1 MITKI
6 LLISNYPPDKQESMR
21 RYAEGLSRDLSER
34 GVPNEIWL
42 PPVILGTYINN
53 THSGIG
59 KYLGYFDK
67 YVLAPIFLLLL
78 RLKNLRSS
86 VNYHICDHSNAP
98 YRFYLPK
105 AYTGITC
112 HDVLAIRGA
121 LGYEDAYC
129 PATGMGVLLQ
139 KWILSNLSKIPRI
152 AAVSQFTLDQLL
164 ELATPQ
170 KSFNWAV
177 VYNTFNAEFTPMN
190 RAEARTLLEQFC
202 IPHNEPFIFHIGSQ
216 LPRKNR
222 KMLIEMFARSD
233 RFKGKIVYAGQ
244 PIDPKLLAVI
254 KEYKLEDQVLE
265 IVKPNHNEL
274 VALYS
279 LCHAFVFPSFS
290 EGFGWPI
297 IEAQACG
304 APVITSALDPMQEV
318 GGQAAL
324 YANPNNPDDFA
335 SAIDRFQQTDLREE
349 YIALGF
355 QNIKRYGK
363 EEIINHFLDLY
374 KA

>member
-1 MITKI
+1 MSDIYTANKF
-6 LLISNYPPDKQESMR
+6 LLIANYLPDKQESMR
-21 RYAEGLSRDLSER
+21 RYAENLARDLSAK
-34 GVPNEIWL
+34 GVKTTIWF
-42 PPVILGTYINN
+42 PPVCFGRLLSSTQHGL
-53 THSGIG
+53 G
-59 KYLGYFDK
+59 KYLAYIDK
-67 YVLAPIFLLLL
+67 YILAPVALLLK
-78 RLKNLRSS
+78 RIRFIGTPVK
-86 VNYHICDHSNAP
+86 YHICDHSNAP

-105 AYTGITC
+105 AHTGITC

-129 PATGMGVLLQ
+129 PATGMGVFLQ
-139 KWILSNLSKIPRI
+139 KWILRNLSKIPRI

-190 RAEARTLLEQFC
+190 REEARTLLEQFC

-254 KEYKLEDQVLE
+254 KEYKLEDQVVE
-265 IVKPNHNEL
+265 IVKPNHEEL

-279 LCHAFVFPSFS
+279 FCLLYTSPS
-290 EGFGWPI
+290 PR
-297 IEAQACG
+297 
-304 APVITSALDPMQEV
+304 D
-318 GGQAAL
+318 
-324 YANPNNPDDFA
+324 
-335 SAIDRFQQTDLREE
+335 
-349 YIALGF
+349 
-355 QNIKRYGK
+355 
-363 EEIINHFLDLY
+363 
-374 KA
+374 